1 MARWQAGAACGI
13 ERAVRKVQAH
23 SIGRSGRCLG
33 ICAACWTVV
42 LAGSVSL
49 AMPHEATTESAAPA
63 SGVEWRGPNLA
74 IPVRADSSTWED
86 VGQAAG
92 YRVQHHRRLGY
103 YRLLDGANAR
113 LGWGSRDYCEDL
125 LACQLEA
132 PAETHRRFNVE
143 IPTLGGLQFWGDE
156 MVYCGWRIQRN
167 VLYGHHRLL
176 DPGNVRRAW
185 GTYEE
190 CEEAFRSLVDP
201 QLVRPRSVEFVI
213 LLHGL
218 FRSRNSFKRLE
229 RYLAEQ
235 GYEVV
240 AIKYPSTQTSIEDQ
254 AAQLARVIG
263 RLEGAD
269 KIHFVTHSLG
279 GLIVRCYLRD
289 HRDPRVG
296 RLVMIAPPNR
306 GALMAKMAADWFP
319 YRILTGPAG
328 QELIG
333 GSGSL
338 IAALPAPWCEFGVIA
353 GGRGNDR
360 GYSPLIPGD
369 DDGSVGVG
377 ETRLEGMRDSLIVPA
392 IHAFIAD
399 NERVKRAVVQFL
411 RTGRFGEDASAGPPT
426 TDPGRITSARKS
438 P

>member
-1 MARWQAGAACGI
+1 M
-13 ERAVRKVQAH
+13 
-23 SIGRSGRCLG
+23 
-33 ICAACWTVV
+33 
-42 LAGSVSL
+42 
-49 AMPHEATTESAAPA
+49 
-63 SGVEWRGPNLA
+63 
-74 IPVRADSSTWED
+74 
-86 VGQAAG
+86 
-92 YRVQHHRRLGY
+92 
-103 YRLLDGANAR
+103 
-113 LGWGSRDYCEDL
+113 
-125 LACQLEA
+125 
-132 PAETHRRFNVE
+132 
-143 IPTLGGLQFWGDE
+143 
-156 MVYCGWRIQRN
+156 
-167 VLYGHHRLL
+167 
-176 DPGNVRRAW
+176 
-185 GTYEE
+185 
-190 CEEAFRSLVDP
+190 
-201 QLVRPRSVEFVI
+201 EFVI